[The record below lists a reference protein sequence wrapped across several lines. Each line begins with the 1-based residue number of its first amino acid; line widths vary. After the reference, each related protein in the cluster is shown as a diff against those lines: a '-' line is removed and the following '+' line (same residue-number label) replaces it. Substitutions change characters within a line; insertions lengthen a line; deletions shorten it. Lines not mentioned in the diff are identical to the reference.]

1 MNIRVAIAGCTRHAV
16 IKRDD
21 TVRRNSEVISEG
33 FCLKES

>member
-1 MNIRVAIAGCTRHAV
+1 MNIRAAIAGCTRHAV

-21 TVRRNSEVISEG
+21 TVRLNSEVISEG